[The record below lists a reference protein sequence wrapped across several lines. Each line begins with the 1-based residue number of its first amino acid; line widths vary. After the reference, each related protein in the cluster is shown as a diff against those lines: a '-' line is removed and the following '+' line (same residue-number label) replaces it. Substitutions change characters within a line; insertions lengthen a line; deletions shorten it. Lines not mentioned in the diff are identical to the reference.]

1 MSAIS
6 FAPVLVRPLGLRDNG
21 LRLRQAQIAEAFP
34 PMTSGKKEQGSSSEI
49 SPLSLSLL
57 IRRSKAGENAAMEAI
72 FEHYKGSLF
81 SLAYRYTSNRQA
93 AEDLL
98 QDIFIKIFTHIRDVQ
113 NEETFVAWIYR
124 IALNAC
130 YSYLRNKR
138 SRVVGTVALKEV
150 EGRIEEAG
158 FDRHEQSLEKPLNDA
173 INELPEKLRTVFLL
187 HDVQGF
193 KHEEIAR
200 ILGVAAGTSKSQLF
214 KARMRIREFLRGKKY
229 LGEEKK

>member
-1 MSAIS
+1 MSPLS
-6 FAPVLVRPLGLRDNG
+6 LAPALVRPLGLRDNG
-21 LRLRQAQIAEAFP
+21 LRIRQAQIAEAFP
-34 PMTSGKKEQGSSSEI
+34 PMTSGKKEQGSRAEFPPS
-49 SPLSLSLL
+49 SLSLL
-57 IRRSKAGENAAMEAI
+57 IRRSKAGENDAMEEI
-72 FEHYKGSLF
+72 FDHYKGPLF
-81 SLAYRYTSNRQA
+81 NLAYRYTYNRQA

-113 NEETFVAWIYR
+113 NEETFVAWIFR

-138 SRVVGTVALKEV
+138 SWVGAVAWDEV
-150 EGRIEEAG
+150 QGRIEAAG
-158 FDRHEQSLEKPLNDA
+158 FDRHEESLEKPLNEA

-200 ILGVAAGTSKSQLF
+200 ILGVAVGTSKSQLF
-214 KARMRIREFLRGKKY
+214 KARMKIREFFRGKKY